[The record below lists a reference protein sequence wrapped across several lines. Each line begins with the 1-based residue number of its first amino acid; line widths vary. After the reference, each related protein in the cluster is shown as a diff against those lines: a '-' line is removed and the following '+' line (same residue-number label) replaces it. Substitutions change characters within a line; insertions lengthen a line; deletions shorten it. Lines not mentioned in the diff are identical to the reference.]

1 MNSCLFFSFSCRKC
15 RKDFCWICMQ
25 DWSLHSDVTGGYFQ
39 CNRYLQSTRAAD
51 KTTEDEAWDDSR
63 GNAHVETLRLKEKK
77 KKMARFIHHFTR
89 YTTRQ
94 LHTAHL
100 PTCHTTR
107 QLHTAHLPT
116 CHTTRQLHTAHL
128 PTCHNAF
135 ISSQIPST

>member
-1 MNSCLFFSFSCRKC
+1 
-15 RKDFCWICMQ
+15 MQ

-51 KTTEDEAWDDSR
+51 KISEDEARDDSR

-89 YTTRQ
+89 YTRH

-100 PTCHTTR
+100 PTRCN
-107 QLHTAHLPT
+107 AH
-116 CHTTRQLHTAHL
+116 
-128 PTCHNAF
+128 AF
-135 ISSQIPST
+135 KSSQIPST